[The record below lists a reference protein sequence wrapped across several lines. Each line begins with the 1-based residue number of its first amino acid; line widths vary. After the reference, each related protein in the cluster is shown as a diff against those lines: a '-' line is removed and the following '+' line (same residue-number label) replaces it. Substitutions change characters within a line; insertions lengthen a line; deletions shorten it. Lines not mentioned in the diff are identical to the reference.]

1 MGRTT
6 QGTELRI
13 RTRRPCSECAPPMKR
28 PAETNSQQQ
37 THRNRTPGRRCLA
50 AALWRLAVPELC
62 LCSTAHQLSGLREPT
77 ALPVP
82 QFPHL

>member
-37 THRNRTPGRRCLA
+37 THRNRTPRQELLWPLRFGGWRCLSSVS
-50 AALWRLAVPELC
+50 ALLLTSSVV
-62 LCSTAHQLSGLREPT
+62 SGN
-77 ALPVP
+77 
-82 QFPHL
+82 